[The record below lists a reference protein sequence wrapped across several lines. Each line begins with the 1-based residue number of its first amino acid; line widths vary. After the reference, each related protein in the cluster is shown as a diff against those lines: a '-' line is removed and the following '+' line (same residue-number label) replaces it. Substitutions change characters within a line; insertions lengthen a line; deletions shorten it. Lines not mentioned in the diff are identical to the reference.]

1 MLFAPSGALFE
12 CYKRGCWGFSRCCGE
27 EHDAFWQCYTT
38 KRVRADQPT
47 CVFNLSTGT
56 LALRRAPAQGVNK
69 TVIGHHVETWA
80 EKWGIPFKI
89 PDRVKRN
96 QDKAP
101 ND

>member
-1 MLFAPSGALFE
+1 MRSGSAIPQS
-12 CYKRGCWGFSRCCGE
+12 GCELISQRVCG
-27 EHDAFWQCYTT
+27 Y
-38 KRVRADQPT
+38 
-47 CVFNLSTGT
+47 LSNGS
-56 LALRRAPAQGVNK
+56 LALIRAPAQGVNK